1 MTDRR
6 GDDAA
11 ERARAARRRV
21 DELTERLRR
30 LQAGQPATADD
41 VRQAEQAAAAERARS
56 LDAHRRAGAAHL
68 RAAMGHRQ
76 AADTLQAAGQS
87 AQAAEHRRKAE
98 IDEVAAGFDA
108 EHALDD
114 ER

>member
-1 MTDRR
+1 VTDQR

-11 ERARAARRRV
+11 ERARAARQRV
-21 DELTERLRR
+21 AELGERLRR
-30 LQAGQPATADD
+30 LQSGQPATGDD

-87 AQAAEHRRKAE
+87 EQAAEHRRKAE
-98 IDEVAAGFDA
+98 ADEEAAGIDA
-108 EHALDD
+108 GLALD
-114 ER
+114 EES